1 MQGWLHDDEHL
12 HVCQN
17 GEEIAMGYTTNAC
30 VSCIHVFRC
39 KVDYMMTNTFMYA
52 HVTLNYNKVMRII
65 PKSYMVATIVEH

>member
-1 MQGWLHDDEHL
+1 
-12 HVCQN
+12 
-17 GEEIAMGYTTNAC
+17 MGYTTNAC